1 MVILPKKAISEMGIA
16 MEKLLV
22 ITKMEKLKGFLTV
35 KWDSGTVLKKHT
47 LKMGV
52 WINVFYTVMI
62 L

>member
-1 MVILPKKAISEMGIA
+1 MENA

-35 KWDSGTVLKKHT
+35 KWGSGMALKKHT

-52 WINVFYTVMI
+52 WINVFYTEMI